1 MLGSDRGKRIY
12 VDPFLS
18 GNPKTPD
25 EEKQPERVD
34 VICVTHGHD
43 DHVGDTVELSKHFP
57 DASVIAQVELKSWL
71 ASKGANVGELPGL
84 NKGGSTVIDGITFA
98 LVNAFHSSSNP
109 DGGYAGEPCGLI
121 VRLEDGRTIYFA
133 GDTCVFG
140 DMQLIGWI
148 YGPDVAVLPIGG
160 HFTMD
165 PREAGVALE
174 LLGTKRC
181 IPCHYG
187 TFPLLKGTPEELK
200 QQAPSDV
207 EILSLEP
214 GETITV

>member
-1 MLGSDRGKRIY
+1 
-12 VDPFLS
+12 
-18 GNPKTPD
+18 
-25 EEKQPERVD
+25 
-34 VICVTHGHD
+34 
-43 DHVGDTVELSKHFP
+43 
-57 DASVIAQVELKSWL
+57 
-71 ASKGANVGELPGL
+71 
-84 NKGGSTVIDGITFA
+84 
-98 LVNAFHSSSNP
+98 
-109 DGGYAGEPCGLI
+109 
-121 VRLEDGRTIYFA
+121 
-133 GDTCVFG
+133 
-140 DMQLIGWI
+140 MQLIGRI

-174 LLGTKRC
+174 LLGTMRC